1 MSTLQYSSSPS
12 SPTVNS
18 TQSQL
23 YSQSLMSLQPPSSQP
38 VKMSSNTFV
47 HKLYKYGFHKVNKSP
62 RGHRTLAEN
71 QIWEFSHPKFLRGRP
86 DLLDDIKRKAMES
99 ETLRRETGD
108 LHAHLAMMQVTQNEL
123 LQQIRQLQENFVEVM
138 RDLTETKKRQSLQ
151 QIWMKGMWEFLQSQG
166 STIPFELN
174 LENFEIKPEPE
185 RPPIYITSPENHN
198 INYLI
203 NMSTH
208 NNISSRPSSPLT
220 VNTSITSH
228 GSSSSQASS
237 HGQSPNLNIQLP
249 GSPFLNNSILTGQ
262 IPPLSPN
269 SYSAYTAAVNTP
281 LPPSP
286 SPDSPMGHP
295 SDDDMDG
302 SIYGASPSH
311 IEDYDDMF
319 TTSM

>member
-1 MSTLQYSSSPS
+1 
-12 SPTVNS
+12 
-18 TQSQL
+18 
-23 YSQSLMSLQPPSSQP
+23 
-38 VKMSSNTFV
+38 
-47 HKLYKYGFHKVNKSP
+47 
-62 RGHRTLAEN
+62 
-71 QIWEFSHPKFLRGRP
+71 
-86 DLLDDIKRKAMES
+86 MES

-138 RDLTETKKRQSLQ
+138 RDLTETKKRQNLQ

-166 STIPFELN
+166 ST
-174 LENFEIKPEPE
+174 KPE

-286 SPDSPMGHP
+286 SPDSPMHP

-302 SIYGASPSH
+302 SMYGASPSH
-311 IEDYDDMF
+311 IEDYGDE
-319 TTSM
+319 